1 LVHSLTGHNGYRTI
15 EGLFN
20 QMAAEVP
27 AFAGL
32 EWAKVGD
39 TGVTVQI

>member
-1 LVHSLTGHNGYRTI
+1 VHSLTGHNGYRTI

-20 QMAAEVP
+20 QMATEVP

-32 EWAKVGD
+32 EWAQVGD